1 MPTQWESLANE
12 HILGI
17 APYEPGKPIE
27 ELERELGVHNAIK
40 LASNE
45 NPLPPSDRV
54 QKALLATLPHL
65 NRYPDGSG
73 FYLRQALAKKHGVSP
88 DQVVLG
94 NGSNELIELLVRA
107 FLRPGDEAVVPHPS
121 FVVYPM
127 VVQAAAGVRVMVMLK
142 DHRLDLEAMARA
154 ITPMTKIVFIANPNN
169 PTATIATADEIEHFV
184 SRVPERTIVVFD
196 EAYIEFALG
205 PDFPETL
212 NYVKQGRKV
221 VVLRTFSKAT
231 SLAGLRVGYG
241 VADAD
246 AIALMNRIRQPF
258 NVNSL
263 AQAAALAA
271 LDDDAHVLE
280 CVRMIEAGRHFL
292 YDEFK
297 SIGLQ
302 YVPSRA
308 NFILVDVGRSARC
321 RFHRAGRARPG
332 DRRAPRARVA
342 RGARRGAHHRRRL
355 DQAQHRPRR
364 RPPGREAPARLRGQP
379 PARRLGAGRI
389 PSRARR
395 SLPE

>member
-27 ELERELGVHNAIK
+27 ELERELMISNPIK

-54 QKALLATLPHL
+54 QKAIIAALSSLD
-65 NRYPDGSG
+65 RYPDGSG
-73 FYLRQALAKKHGVSP
+73 FYLRQALAKKHGVMP

-94 NGSNELIELLVRA
+94 NGSNELIELLVRS

-127 VVQAAAGVRVMVMLK
+127 IVQAAGGVRVMVMLK
-142 DHRLDLEAMARA
+142 DFRLDLDAMARA
-154 ITPMTKIVFIANPNN
+154 ITPMTKIVFVANPNN
-169 PTATIATADEIEHFV
+169 PTATIVTRDEVEHFM
-184 SRVPERTIVVFD
+184 SRVPERTIVMFD
-196 EAYIEFALG
+196 EAYLEFAMG
-205 PDFPETL
+205 SDFPDTL
-212 NYVKQGRKV
+212 AYVKQGRKV
-221 VVLRTFSKAT
+221 VVLRTFSKAA

-241 VADAD
+241 IADAD

-263 AQAAALAA
+263 AQVAALAA
-271 LDDDAHVLE
+271 IDDEAHILE

-297 SIGLQ
+297 RIGLQ

-308 NFILVDVGRSARC
+308 NFILVDVGRNAADIYQKLL
-321 RFHRAGRARPG
+321 HQGVIVRPMTPFG
-332 DRRAPRARVA
+332 LETALRITVGTPEENRKLVKALRVV
-342 RGARRGAHHRRRL
+342 
-355 DQAQHRPRR
+355 
-364 RPPGREAPARLRGQP
+364 
-379 PARRLGAGRI
+379 LGKT
-389 PSRARR
+389 S
-395 SLPE
+395 E

>member
-17 APYEPGKPIE
+17 APYEPGKPID
-27 ELERELGVHNAIK
+27 ELERELGIHDAIK

-45 NPLPPSDRV
+45 NPLPPSGRV
-54 QKALLATLPHL
+54 QRAILAAVNHL

-73 FYLRQALAKKHGVSP
+73 FYLRQALAKKHGASP
-88 DQVVLG
+88 DQIVLG

-127 VVQAAAGVRVMVMLK
+127 IVQAAGGVRVMVMLK
-142 DHRLDLEAMARA
+142 EHRLDLEAMARA
-154 ITPMTKIVFIANPNN
+154 ITPMTKVVFIANPNN
-169 PTATIATADEIEHFV
+169 PTATIVTADEVERFMA
-184 SRVPERTIVVFD
+184 RVPERTIVVFD

-205 PDFPETL
+205 PDFPDTL

-221 VVLRTFSKAT
+221 AVLRTFSKAT

-241 VADAD
+241 VAEAD
-246 AIALMNRIRQPF
+246 AVALMNRIRQPF

-263 AQAAALAA
+263 AQAGALAA
-271 LDDDAHVLE
+271 LEDESHVLE

-297 SIGLQ
+297 TLGVQ

-308 NFILVDVGRSARC
+308 NFILVDVGRSAADIYQKLLHEGVIVRPMTPFGMETAL
-321 RFHRAGRARPG
+321 RITVGTPEENRKLVRA
-332 DRRAPRARVA
+332 
-342 RGARRGAHHRRRL
+342 
-355 DQAQHRPRR
+355 
-364 RPPGREAPARLRGQP
+364 LRTV
-379 PARRLGAGRI
+379 LGKK
-389 PSRARR
+389 SV
-395 SLPE
+395 

>member
-27 ELERELGVHNAIK
+27 ELERELMIHNPIK

-54 QKALLATLPHL
+54 QKAIIAALSSLD
-65 NRYPDGSG
+65 RYPDGSG
-73 FYLRQALAKKHGVSP
+73 FYLRQALAKKHGVMP

-94 NGSNELIELLVRA
+94 NGSNELIELLVRS

-127 VVQAAAGVRVMVMLK
+127 IVQAAGGVRVMVMLK
-142 DHRLDLEAMARA
+142 DFRLDLDAMARA
-154 ITPMTKIVFIANPNN
+154 ITPMTKIVFVANPNN
-169 PTATIATADEIEHFV
+169 PTATIVTRDEVEHFM

-196 EAYIEFALG
+196 EAYIEFAMG
-205 PDFPETL
+205 PDFPDAL
-212 NYVKQGRKV
+212 SYVKQGRKL
-221 VVLRTFSKAT
+221 VVLRTFSKSA

-241 VADAD
+241 IADAD

-263 AQAAALAA
+263 AQVAALAA
-271 LDDDAHVLE
+271 LDDEVHILE

-297 SIGLQ
+297 RIGLQ

-308 NFILVDVGRSARC
+308 NFILVDVGRNAADIYQKLL
-321 RFHRAGRARPG
+321 HQGVIVRPMTPFG
-332 DRRAPRARVA
+332 LETALRITVGTPEENRTLVKALRVV
-342 RGARRGAHHRRRL
+342 
-355 DQAQHRPRR
+355 
-364 RPPGREAPARLRGQP
+364 
-379 PARRLGAGRI
+379 LGKT
-389 PSRARR
+389 S
-395 SLPE
+395 E

>member
-27 ELERELGVHNAIK
+27 ELERELMIHNPIK

-54 QKALLATLPHL
+54 QKAIIAALSSLD
-65 NRYPDGSG
+65 RYPDGSG
-73 FYLRQALAKKHGVSP
+73 FYLRQALAKKHGVMP

-94 NGSNELIELLVRA
+94 NGSNELIELLVRS

-127 VVQAAAGVRVMVMLK
+127 IVQAAGGVRVMVMLK
-142 DHRLDLEAMARA
+142 DFRLDLDAMARA
-154 ITPMTKIVFIANPNN
+154 ITPMTKIVFVANPNN
-169 PTATIATADEIEHFV
+169 PTATIVTRDEVEHFM

-196 EAYIEFALG
+196 EAYIEFAMG
-205 PDFPETL
+205 PDFPDTL
-212 NYVKQGRKV
+212 SYVKQGRKL
-221 VVLRTFSKAT
+221 VVLRTFSKAA

-241 VADAD
+241 IADAD

-263 AQAAALAA
+263 AQVAALAA
-271 LDDDAHVLE
+271 LDDEAHILE

-297 SIGLQ
+297 RIGLQ

-308 NFILVDVGRSARC
+308 NFILVDVGRNAADIYQKLL
-321 RFHRAGRARPG
+321 HQGVIVRPMTPFG
-332 DRRAPRARVA
+332 LETALRITVGTPEENRTLVKALRVV
-342 RGARRGAHHRRRL
+342 
-355 DQAQHRPRR
+355 
-364 RPPGREAPARLRGQP
+364 
-379 PARRLGAGRI
+379 LGKA
-389 PSRARR
+389 S
-395 SLPE
+395 E

>member
-54 QKALLATLPHL
+54 QKAILATLNHL

-88 DQVVLG
+88 DHVVLG
-94 NGSNELIELLVRA
+94 NGSNELIELLVRT

-127 VVQAAAGVRVMVMLK
+127 IVQAAGGVRVMVMLK
-142 DHRLDLEAMARA
+142 EHRLDLEAMARA
-154 ITPMTKIVFIANPNN
+154 ITPMTKVVFIANPNN
-169 PTATIATADEIEHFV
+169 PTATIVTADEVERFMT
-184 SRVPERTIVVFD
+184 RVPERTIVVFD

-205 PDFPETL
+205 PDFPDTL

-221 VVLRTFSKAT
+221 AVLRTFSKAT

-241 VADAD
+241 VAEAD
-246 AIALMNRIRQPF
+246 AVALMNRIRQPF

-263 AQAAALAA
+263 AQAGALAA
-271 LDDDAHVLE
+271 LEDESHVLE

-297 SIGLQ
+297 TLGVQ

-308 NFILVDVGRSARC
+308 NFILVDVGRSAADIYQKLLHEGVIVRPMTPFGMETAL
-321 RFHRAGRARPG
+321 RITVGTPEENRKLVRA
-332 DRRAPRARVA
+332 
-342 RGARRGAHHRRRL
+342 
-355 DQAQHRPRR
+355 
-364 RPPGREAPARLRGQP
+364 LRTV
-379 PARRLGAGRI
+379 LGKK
-389 PSRARR
+389 SV
-395 SLPE
+395 

>member
-27 ELERELGVHNAIK
+27 ELERELAVHDAIK

-54 QKALLATLPHL
+54 QKAILA
-65 NRYPDGSG
+65 
-73 FYLRQALAKKHGVSP
+73 AL
-88 DQVVLG
+88 
-94 NGSNELIELLVRA
+94 
-107 FLRPGDEAVVPHPS
+107 
-121 FVVYPM
+121 
-127 VVQAAAGVRVMVMLK
+127 
-142 DHRLDLEAMARA
+142 ARA
-154 ITPMTKIVFIANPNN
+154 ITPMTKVVFIANPNN
-169 PTATIATADEIEHFV
+169 PTATIVTADEVERFMA
-184 SRVPERTIVVFD
+184 RVPERTIVVFD

-221 VVLRTFSKAT
+221 AVLRTFSKAT

-241 VADAD
+241 VAEAD

-263 AQAAALAA
+263 AQAGALAA
-271 LDDDAHVLE
+271 LEDESHVLE

-297 SIGLQ
+297 TLGVQ

-308 NFILVDVGRSARC
+308 NFILVDVGRSAADIYQKLLHEGVIVRPMTPFGMETAL
-321 RFHRAGRARPG
+321 RITVGTPEENRKLVRALRA
-332 DRRAPRARVA
+332 V
-342 RGARRGAHHRRRL
+342 
-355 DQAQHRPRR
+355 
-364 RPPGREAPARLRGQP
+364 
-379 PARRLGAGRI
+379 LGKKSA
-389 PSRARR
+389 
-395 SLPE
+395 

>member
-27 ELERELGVHNAIK
+27 ELERELGIHNAIK

-45 NPLPPSDRV
+45 NPLSPSDRV
-54 QKALLATLPHL
+54 QRAILVALNHL

-73 FYLRQALAKKHGVSP
+73 FYLRQALAKKHGASP
-88 DQVVLG
+88 DQIVLG

-127 VVQAAAGVRVMVMLK
+127 IVQAAGGVRVMVMLK
-142 DHRLDLEAMARA
+142 EHRLDLEAMARA
-154 ITPMTKIVFIANPNN
+154 ITPMTKMVFVANPNN
-169 PTATIATADEIEHFV
+169 PTATIVTADEVEHFMA
-184 SRVPERTIVVFD
+184 RVPERTIVVFD

-212 NYVKQGRKV
+212 TYVRQGRKV
-221 VVLRTFSKAT
+221 AVLRTFSKAA

-271 LDDDAHVLE
+271 LEDDGHILE

-297 SIGLQ
+297 TLGVQ

-308 NFILVDVGRSARC
+308 NFILVDIGRSAADIYQKLL
-321 RFHRAGRARPG
+321 HEGVIVRPMTPFG
-332 DRRAPRARVA
+332 METALRITVGTPEENRKLVKALRRV
-342 RGARRGAHHRRRL
+342 
-355 DQAQHRPRR
+355 
-364 RPPGREAPARLRGQP
+364 
-379 PARRLGAGRI
+379 LGKQSA
-389 PSRARR
+389 
-395 SLPE
+395 

>member
-27 ELERELGVHNAIK
+27 ELERELGIHNAIK

-45 NPLPPSDRV
+45 NPLAPSDRV
-54 QKALLATLPHL
+54 QRAILATLSHL

-73 FYLRQALAKKHGVSP
+73 FYLRQALAKKHGASP
-88 DQVVLG
+88 DQIVLG

-127 VVQAAAGVRVMVMLK
+127 IVQAAGGVRVMVMLK
-142 DHRLDLEAMARA
+142 EHRLDLEAMARA
-154 ITPMTKIVFIANPNN
+154 ITPMTKVVFIANPNN
-169 PTATIATADEIEHFV
+169 PTATIVTADEVERFMT
-184 SRVPERTIVVFD
+184 RVPERTIVVFD

-205 PDFPETL
+205 PDFPDTL

-221 VVLRTFSKAT
+221 AVLRTFSKAA

-271 LDDDAHVLE
+271 LEDDGHILE

-297 SIGLQ
+297 TLGVQ
-302 YVPSRA
+302 YVPARA
-308 NFILVDVGRSARC
+308 NFILVDVGRSAADIYQKLL
-321 RFHRAGRARPG
+321 HEGVIVRPMTPFG
-332 DRRAPRARVA
+332 METALRITVGTPEENRKLVKALRRV
-342 RGARRGAHHRRRL
+342 
-355 DQAQHRPRR
+355 
-364 RPPGREAPARLRGQP
+364 
-379 PARRLGAGRI
+379 LGKQSA
-389 PSRARR
+389 
-395 SLPE
+395 

>member
-27 ELERELGVHNAIK
+27 ELERELGIHNAIK

-54 QKALLATLPHL
+54 QRAILAALNHL

-73 FYLRQALAKKHGVSP
+73 FYLRQALAKKHGASP
-88 DQVVLG
+88 DQIVLG

-127 VVQAAAGVRVMVMLK
+127 IVQAAGGVRVMVMLK
-142 DHRLDLEAMARA
+142 EHRLDLEAMARA
-154 ITPMTKIVFIANPNN
+154 ITPMTKMVFVANPNN
-169 PTATIATADEIEHFV
+169 PTATIVTADEVEHFMA
-184 SRVPERTIVVFD
+184 RVPERTIVVFD

-212 NYVKQGRKV
+212 TYVRQGRKV
-221 VVLRTFSKAT
+221 VVLRTFSKAA

-271 LDDDAHVLE
+271 LEDDGHILE

-297 SIGLQ
+297 TLGVQ
-302 YVPSRA
+302 YVPARA
-308 NFILVDVGRSARC
+308 NFILVDVGRSAADIYQKLL
-321 RFHRAGRARPG
+321 HEGVIVRPMTPFG
-332 DRRAPRARVA
+332 METALRITVGTPEENRKLVKALRRV
-342 RGARRGAHHRRRL
+342 
-355 DQAQHRPRR
+355 
-364 RPPGREAPARLRGQP
+364 
-379 PARRLGAGRI
+379 LGKQSA
-389 PSRARR
+389 
-395 SLPE
+395 

>member
-1 MPTQWESLANE
+1 MSTQWESLANE

-27 ELERELGVHNAIK
+27 ELEREFGIPDAIK

-54 QKALLATLPHL
+54 QKAIIAALHHG

-73 FYLRQALAKKHGVSP
+73 FYLRQALAKKHGVTP
-88 DQVVLG
+88 ENVVLG
-94 NGSNELIELLVRA
+94 NGSNELIELFVRS
-107 FLRPGDEAVVPHPS
+107 FLRPGDEAVIPHPS

-127 VVQAAAGVRVMVMLK
+127 IVQAAGGVRVMVMLR

-154 ITPMTKIVFIANPNN
+154 ITPMTKLVFVANPNN
-169 PTATIATADEIEHFV
+169 PTATIVTADEVEHFV
-184 SRVPERTIVVFD
+184 SRIPERTIVVFD

-212 NYVKQGRKV
+212 QYVKQGRKV
-221 VVLRTFSKAT
+221 VVLRTFSKAA

-246 AIALMNRIRQPF
+246 AIALTHRIRQPF

-263 AQAAALAA
+263 AQVAALAA
-271 LDDDAHVLE
+271 LEDEAHVME
-280 CVRMIEAGRHFL
+280 CVRMIEAGRHYL

-297 SIGLQ
+297 NLGLS

-308 NFILVDVGRSARC
+308 NFILADVGRSAADIYQKLL
-321 RFHRAGRARPG
+321 HHGVIVRPMTPFG
-332 DRRAPRARVA
+332 METALRITVGTPEENRKLVKALRTVL
-342 RGARRGAHHRRRL
+342 GKK
-355 DQAQHRPRR
+355 
-364 RPPGREAPARLRGQP
+364 PA
-379 PARRLGAGRI
+379 
-389 PSRARR
+389 
-395 SLPE
+395 